1 MSSFSFLV
9 AKSVEL
15 ISLMAQKSWFSSN
28 VLLAFWLQR
37 LPVQLYQLD
46 FQQISPWRTSRPH
59 LSVSKRIATFSDK
72 EGEIKLY

>member
-28 VLLAFWLQR
+28 VLLAFWLQL

-46 FQQISPWRTSRPH
+46 FQQISP
-59 LSVSKRIATFSDK
+59 
-72 EGEIKLY
+72 